1 MTDPV
6 SIRVLEDAKKALE
19 EHKRIR
25 SIEVRK
31 WLLRI
36 GGDVRTKILESHFNP
51 PLKKLL

>member
-31 WLLRI
+31 MVIENR
-36 GGDVRTKILESHFNP
+36 GGMLERKF
-51 PLKKLL
+51 